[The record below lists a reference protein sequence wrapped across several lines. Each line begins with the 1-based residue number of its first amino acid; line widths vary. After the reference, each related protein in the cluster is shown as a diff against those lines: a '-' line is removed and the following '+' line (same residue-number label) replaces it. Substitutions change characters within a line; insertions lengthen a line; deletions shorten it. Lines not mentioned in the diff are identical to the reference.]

1 MELTP
6 PAVHCVIVDD
16 HVMLLDLLA
25 GVVRTVPG
33 VVISATA
40 TDVTDAGR
48 IAALDAVD
56 LLIVDRRLASG
67 DGMDL
72 VRSVLARHPR
82 MKCIVITGSTID
94 FVCPPDL
101 MDCVVA
107 VIDKSHA
114 CDMLLA
120 EINRIVG
127 TPAPAAGGPPLDDV
141 QSRLTPRELELF
153 IALGDGLTNKEV
165 GQRFGITTRT
175 VETHRKAISRKLG
188 QSGSALIRLATLHRQ
203 AGLSRDRGAVPASG
217 PSR

>member
-6 PAVHCVIVDD
+6 PVVHCVIVDD
-16 HVMLLDLLA
+16 HVMLLELLA

-33 VVISATA
+33 LVISTTA

-48 IAALDAVD
+48 IAALDTVD

-82 MKCIVITGSTID
+82 LRCIVITGSTID

-101 MDCVVA
+101 MDCVVS
-107 VIDKSHA
+107 VIDKAHA
-114 CDMLLA
+114 CDTLLA

-127 TPAPAAGGPPLDDV
+127 VPAPAAGGAATIE
-141 QSRLTPRELELF
+141 SRLTPRELELF

-188 QSGSALIRLATLHRQ
+188 QSGAALIRLATLHRN
-203 AGLSRDRGAVPASG
+203 AASRDPVTFAAADPPR
-217 PSR
+217 

>member
-1 MELTP
+1 MEFVP

-33 VVISATA
+33 IVISATA

-48 IAALDAVD
+48 IAALEAVD

-67 DGMDL
+67 DGMEL

-101 MDCVVA
+101 MDCVVS

-114 CDMLLA
+114 CDTLLA

-127 TPAPAAGGPPLDDV
+127 VTAPPAAPPDAV
-141 QSRLTPRELELF
+141 QSLLTPRELELF
-153 IALGDGLTNKEV
+153 VALGDGLTNKEV

-188 QSGSALIRLATLHRQ
+188 QSGAALIRLATLHRH
-203 AGLSRDRGAVPASG
+203 AASREPGTVATSD

>member
-1 MELTP
+1 MEFAP

-33 VVISATA
+33 IVISATA

-48 IAALDAVD
+48 IAALEAVD

-67 DGMDL
+67 DGMEL
-72 VRSVLARHPR
+72 VRSVLVRHPR

-101 MDCVVA
+101 MDCVVS

-114 CDMLLA
+114 CDTLLA

-127 TPAPAAGGPPLDDV
+127 VPAPPAAPPDAV
-141 QSRLTPRELELF
+141 QSLLTPRELELF
-153 IALGDGLTNKEV
+153 VALGDGLTNKEV

-188 QSGSALIRLATLHRQ
+188 QSGAALIRLATLHRH
-203 AGLSRDRGAVPASG
+203 AASREPGTVATSD

>member
-1 MELTP
+1 MEFAP

-33 VVISATA
+33 IVISATA

-48 IAALDAVD
+48 IAALEAVD

-67 DGMDL
+67 DGMEL

-101 MDCVVA
+101 MDCVVS

-114 CDMLLA
+114 CDTLLA

-127 TPAPAAGGPPLDDV
+127 VPAPPAAPPDAV
-141 QSRLTPRELELF
+141 QSLLTPRELELF
-153 IALGDGLTNKEV
+153 VALGDGLTNKEV

-188 QSGSALIRLATLHRQ
+188 QSGAALIRLATLHRH
-203 AGLSRDRGAVPASG
+203 AASREPGTVATSD

>member
-1 MELTP
+1 MEFAP

-33 VVISATA
+33 IVISATA

-48 IAALDAVD
+48 IAALEAVD

-67 DGMDL
+67 DGMEL
-72 VRSVLARHPR
+72 VRSVLVRHPR

-101 MDCVVA
+101 MDCVVS

-114 CDMLLA
+114 CDTLLA

-127 TPAPAAGGPPLDDV
+127 VPAPPAAPPDAV
-141 QSRLTPRELELF
+141 QSLLTPRELELF
-153 IALGDGLTNKEV
+153 VALGDGLTNKEV

-188 QSGSALIRLATLHRQ
+188 QSGAALIRLATLHRH
-203 AGLSRDRGAVPASG
+203 AASRDPGTVATSD

>member
-1 MELTP
+1 MEFAP

-25 GVVRTVPG
+25 GAVRTVPG
-33 VVISATA
+33 IVISATA

-48 IAALDAVD
+48 IAALEAVD

-67 DGMDL
+67 DGMEL
-72 VRSVLARHPR
+72 VRSVLVRHPR

-101 MDCVVA
+101 MDCVVS

-114 CDMLLA
+114 CDTLLA

-127 TPAPAAGGPPLDDV
+127 VPAPPAAPPDAV
-141 QSRLTPRELELF
+141 QSLLTPRELELF
-153 IALGDGLTNKEV
+153 VALGDGLTNKEV

-188 QSGSALIRLATLHRQ
+188 QSGAALIRLATLHRH
-203 AGLSRDRGAVPASG
+203 AASREPGTVATSD

>member
-1 MELTP
+1 MEFAP

-33 VVISATA
+33 IVISATA

-48 IAALDAVD
+48 IAALEAVD

-67 DGMDL
+67 DGMEL
-72 VRSVLARHPR
+72 VRSVLVRHPR

-101 MDCVVA
+101 MDCVVS

-114 CDMLLA
+114 CDTLLA

-127 TPAPAAGGPPLDDV
+127 VPAPPAAPPDAV
-141 QSRLTPRELELF
+141 QSLLTPRELELF
-153 IALGDGLTNKEV
+153 VALGDGLTNKEV

-188 QSGSALIRLATLHRQ
+188 QSGAALIRMATLHRH
-203 AGLSRDRGAVPASG
+203 AGLSGEVRPVPAAEQ
-217 PSR
+217 SR

>member
-1 MELTP
+1 MEFTP

-67 DGMDL
+67 DGMEL
-72 VRSVLARHPR
+72 VRSVLARHPH

-101 MDCVVA
+101 MDCVVS

-114 CDMLLA
+114 CDTLLA

-127 TPAPAAGGPPLDDV
+127 VPAPAAAPPDAV
-141 QSRLTPRELELF
+141 QSLLTPRELELF
-153 IALGDGLTNKEV
+153 IALGDGLTNKEM

-188 QSGSALIRLATLHRQ
+188 QSGAALIRLATLHRHT
-203 AGLSRDRGAVPASG
+203 APRDHGAVAAAD

>member
-1 MELTP
+1 MEFAP

-25 GVVRTVPG
+25 GAVRTVPG
-33 VVISATA
+33 IVISATA

-48 IAALDAVD
+48 IAALEAVD

-67 DGMDL
+67 DGMEL
-72 VRSVLARHPR
+72 VRSVLVRHPR

-101 MDCVVA
+101 MDCVVS

-114 CDMLLA
+114 CDTLLA

-127 TPAPAAGGPPLDDV
+127 VPAPPAAPPDAV
-141 QSRLTPRELELF
+141 QSLLTPRELELF
-153 IALGDGLTNKEV
+153 VALGDGLTNKEV

-188 QSGSALIRLATLHRQ
+188 QSGAALIRLATLHRH
-203 AGLSRDRGAVPASG
+203 AASRDPGTVATSD